1 MGTYDSRRLDIA
13 IQYIRRMAEGRNPVN
28 NRPAPENE
36 VLTNVNVNRCL
47 KFVEEILTDVRSA
60 GGTVGLVQKS
70 SAARKPSI
78 AEIFPY
84 EVLSGFKYEQDQQIS
99 YFLKQVTGL
108 LPEDQSMT
116 IQATMVTDW
125 LRENGY
131 LEKRMF
137 KETGKEN
144 SVPTEKGIDLG
155 LYAEKA
161 GAFPNEYYRVYYN
174 QNAQQFIVD
183 NLRRILTETAEIRAR
198 NRREKNKSAL
208 SEKQKALQQTGPAEK
223 KVQEAAASPR
233 NGEGENQAFSGRGG
247 QEDNARSI
255 RGNGFGQKSGF
266 SGRDGFKNNSGTAR
280 GNGFGE
286 NPGFSGKGRVEEDP
300 GFASLVSSLSADYTA
315 SQGDWSDPAASDAYD
330 SFMGE
335 GWQSADD
342 GLPW

>member
-137 KETGKEN
+137 EDTGKEN

-208 SEKQKALQQTGPAEK
+208 SEKKKALQQTGPAEK
-223 KVQEAAASPR
+223 KMQEAAASPR
-233 NGEGENQAFSGRGG
+233 NGEGENQAFSGRSGL
-247 QEDNARSI
+247 EDNARSI
-255 RGNGFGQKSGF
+255 RGSGFGQN
-266 SGRDGFKNNSGTAR
+266 RDGFKNNSGTAR
-280 GNGFGE
+280 GNGFGQKS
-286 NPGFSGKGRVEEDP
+286 GFSGRGGGEEDP
-300 GFASLVSSLSADYTA
+300 GFASLVSSIPADYA
-315 SQGDWSDPAASDAYD
+315 DSQGGWSDPAASDAYD

-335 GWQSADD
+335 GWENADD

>member
-131 LEKRMF
+131 LEKRMMQDI
-137 KETGKEN
+137 GKEN
-144 SVPTEKGIDLG
+144 SVPTEKGMQLG
-155 LYAEKA
+155 LYSEKA
-161 GAFPNEYYRVYYN
+161 GMGQNMYYRVYYN
-174 QNAQQFIVD
+174 EKAQRFIVD
-183 NLRRILTETAEIRAR
+183 NFRRILTEYEEIRAR
-198 NRREKNKSAL
+198 GRKTAKKPAADKAEQTKSADSVFISSGVTRSGETGSREKGSIV
-208 SEKQKALQQTGPAEK
+208 TGSGVTGTGRA
-223 KVQEAAASPR
+223 
-233 NGEGENQAFSGRGG
+233 GRGG
-247 QEDNARSI
+247 QSRPGTRTNDRS
-255 RGNGFGQKSGF
+255 GQRRQGGDDPDLASLLSNISGGDLYDAQDDGF
-266 SGRDGFKNNSGTAR
+266 SQFETM
-280 GNGFGE
+280 
-286 NPGFSGKGRVEEDP
+286 
-300 GFASLVSSLSADYTA
+300 
-315 SQGDWSDPAASDAYD
+315 GD
-330 SFMGE
+330 
-335 GWQSADD
+335 GWQAADED
-342 GLPW
+342 LPW

>member
-183 NLRRILTETAEIRAR
+183 NLRRILTETRCRKLQLRRGMAKERTRLFPAGADRKTMPDPSGETALDR
-198 NRREKNKSAL
+198 NPDFPAG
-208 SEKQKALQQTGPAEK
+208 TGLRTIPE
-223 KVQEAAASPR
+223 PP
-233 NGEGENQAFSGRGG
+233 G
-247 QEDNARSI
+247 
-255 RGNGFGQKSGF
+255 
-266 SGRDGFKNNSGTAR
+266 GTALEKIR
-280 GNGFGE
+280 DF
-286 NPGFSGKGRVEEDP
+286 PGRTP
-300 GFASLVSSLSADYTA
+300 
-315 SQGDWSDPAASDAYD
+315 QIP
-330 SFMGE
+330 
-335 GWQSADD
+335 
-342 GLPW
+342 

>member
-137 KETGKEN
+137 EDTGKEN
-144 SVPTEKGIDLG
+144 SVPTEKGNELG

-198 NRREKNKSAL
+198 NRKEKKKSVL
-208 SEKQKALQQTGPAEK
+208 SEKQKAQQQTGQAGK
-223 KVQEAAASPR
+223 RTQEAGAPWR
-233 NGEGENQAFSGRGG
+233 TGNGENQAFSGRGRL
-247 QEDNARSI
+247 EDNARSI

-266 SGRDGFKNNSGTAR
+266 SGRDGFKYNSGTAR
-280 GNGFGE
+280 GNSFGE

>member
-1 MGTYDSRRLDIA
+1 MGTYDSKRLDVA

-60 GGTVGLVQKS
+60 GGTVGAVQRS

-78 AEIFPY
+78 AEVFPY
-84 EVLSGFKYEQDQQIS
+84 EVLSGFRYEQDQQIS
-99 YFLKQVTGL
+99 YFLKQITRL

-131 LEKRMF
+131 LEKRVI
-137 KETGKEN
+137 EDTGREN
-144 SVPTEKGIDLG
+144 SVPTDKGIELG

-161 GAFPNEYYRVYYN
+161 GNYPNEYYRVYYN
-174 QNAQQFIVD
+174 ENAQRFIVD
-183 NLRRILTETAEIRAR
+183 NLRQILTETVEIRAR
-198 NRREKNKSAL
+198 NRKEKKKSAL
-208 SEKQKALQQTGPAEK
+208 SEKQKAQQQTGPIENR
-223 KVQEAAASPR
+223 QPEAQFTPSPQR
-233 NGEGENQAFSGRGG
+233 TGSKGRQSFSGRGG
-247 QEDNARSI
+247 
-255 RGNGFGQKSGF
+255 F
-266 SGRDGFKNNSGTAR
+266 
-280 GNGFGE
+280 
-286 NPGFSGKGRVEEDP
+286 EEDP
-300 GFASLVSSLSADYTA
+300 GFASLVSSYAADYA
-315 SQGDWSDPAASDAYD
+315 SSREDWSDPAPADGYDPSMD

-335 GWQSADD
+335 GWEISDD

>member
-1 MGTYDSRRLDIA
+1 
-13 IQYIRRMAEGRNPVN
+13 
-28 NRPAPENE
+28 
-36 VLTNVNVNRCL
+36 
-47 KFVEEILTDVRSA
+47 
-60 GGTVGLVQKS
+60 
-70 SAARKPSI
+70 
-78 AEIFPY
+78 
-84 EVLSGFKYEQDQQIS
+84 
-99 YFLKQVTGL
+99 
-108 LPEDQSMT
+108 
-116 IQATMVTDW
+116 
-125 LRENGY
+125 
-131 LEKRMF
+131 MF

-233 NGEGENQAFSGRGG
+233 NGEGENQAFSGRDGR
-247 QEDNARSI
+247 EDNARSI

>member
-1 MGTYDSRRLDIA
+1 MRSSISDAWRRDVIRSITGRRL
-13 IQYIRRMAEGRNPVN
+13 
-28 NRPAPENE
+28 
-36 VLTNVNVNRCL
+36 
-47 KFVEEILTDVRSA
+47 RSA

-223 KVQEAAASPR
+223 KMQEAAASPR
-233 NGEGENQAFSGRGG
+233 NGEGENQAFSGRSGL
-247 QEDNARSI
+247 EDNARSI

-266 SGRDGFKNNSGTAR
+266 SGRDGFKNNSGTTR
-280 GNGFGE
+280 GNGFGQKS
-286 NPGFSGKGRVEEDP
+286 GFSGRGRVEEDP
-300 GFASLVSSLSADYTA
+300 GFASLVSSIPADYTD
-315 SQGDWSDPAASDAYD
+315 SQGGWSDPAASDAYD

>member
-36 VLTNVNVNRCL
+36 VLNNVNVNRCL
-47 KFVEEILTDVRSA
+47 KFVEEILNDVRSA
-60 GGTVGLVQKS
+60 GGTVGFVQKS

-137 KETGKEN
+137 EDTGKEN

-155 LYAEKA
+155 MYAEKA
-161 GAFPNEYYRVYYN
+161 GTFPNEYYRVYYN
-174 QNAQQFIVD
+174 ENAQQFMVD
-183 NLRRILTETAEIRAR
+183 NLQQILTETAEIRAR
-198 NRREKNKSAL
+198 YRKEKKKSAL
-208 SEKQKALQQTGPAEK
+208 SEKQKAQQQTGPVDK
-223 KVQEAAASPR
+223 RMQEAAPTRRSAK
-233 NGEGENQAFSGRGG
+233 EGNQAFSGRGG
-247 QEDNARSI
+247 FRDNSGSTRRNGFGEKTGFSGRNAAEDNSGSI
-255 RGNGFGQKSGF
+255 RRNGFGQKSGYPG
-266 SGRDGFKNNSGTAR
+266 SGGG
-280 GNGFGE
+280 
-286 NPGFSGKGRVEEDP
+286 EEDP
-300 GFASLVSSLSADYTA
+300 GFASLVSSLSADYA
-315 SQGDWSDPAASDAYD
+315 VSQEGWSDPAASDAYD
-330 SFMGE
+330 SFMGD
-335 GWQSADD
+335 GWESADD

>member
-47 KFVEEILTDVRSA
+47 KFVEEINHHVPALEMLTRLTIYRKKA
-60 GGTVGLVQKS
+60 GMTQRQL
-70 SAARKPSI
+70 AAI

-183 NLRRILTETAEIRAR
+183 NLRRIIKQRGRDLHTADVHAIVLRVFVSFERQMILRQRQADQISCSDVYADFILSLRDPFLQIPCSTGMHAAVRIRSVEPVTQQREIDRILLTRIRLQ
-198 NRREKNKSAL
+198 NPD
-208 SEKQKALQQTGPAEK
+208 SEAGAHGAVCCRQCEYGAF
-223 KVQEAAASPR
+223 AAV
-233 NGEGENQAFSGRGG
+233 
-247 QEDNARSI
+247 
-255 RGNGFGQKSGF
+255 KSG
-266 SGRDGFKNNSGTAR
+266 DGQVLIIA
-280 GNGFGE
+280 E
-286 NPGFSGKGRVEEDP
+286 
-300 GFASLVSSLSADYTA
+300 
-315 SQGDWSDPAASDAYD
+315 
-330 SFMGE
+330 
-335 GWQSADD
+335 D
-342 GLPW
+342 GLRGSVVIH

>member
-174 QNAQQFIVD
+174 QNAQQFLVD

-223 KVQEAAASPR
+223 KVQEAA
-233 NGEGENQAFSGRGG
+233 EIGR
-247 QEDNARSI
+247 AH
-255 RGNGFGQKSGF
+255 
-266 SGRDGFKNNSGTAR
+266 
-280 GNGFGE
+280 
-286 NPGFSGKGRVEEDP
+286 V
-300 GFASLVSSLSADYTA
+300 
-315 SQGDWSDPAASDAYD
+315 
-330 SFMGE
+330 
-335 GWQSADD
+335 
-342 GLPW
+342 